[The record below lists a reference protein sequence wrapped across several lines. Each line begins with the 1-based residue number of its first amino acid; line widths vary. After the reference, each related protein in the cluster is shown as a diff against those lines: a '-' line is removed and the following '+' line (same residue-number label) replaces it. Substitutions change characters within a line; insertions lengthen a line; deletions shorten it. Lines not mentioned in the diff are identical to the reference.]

1 MKRFA
6 LLLAIVLPFMAA
18 SLTSCEKATPTTGT
32 LTVHISN
39 LKYDIEVEVF
49 PYGFSDY
56 SAHLQSS
63 VFKLSKDLIDS
74 IHEEGIVAYTS

>member
-32 LTVHISN
+32 LTVHMSN
-39 LKYDIEVEVF
+39 LKYDIEVYNG
-49 PYGFSDY
+49 P
-56 SAHLQSS
+56 Q
-63 VFKLSKDLIDS
+63 KLDRLLS
-74 IHEEGIVAYTS
+74 